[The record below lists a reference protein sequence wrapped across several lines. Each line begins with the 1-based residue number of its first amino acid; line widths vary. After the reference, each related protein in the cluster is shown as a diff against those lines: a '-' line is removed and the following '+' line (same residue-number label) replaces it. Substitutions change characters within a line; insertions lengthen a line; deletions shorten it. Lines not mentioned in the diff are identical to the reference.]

1 MLIELARYGEKPVGE
16 LEAIRL
22 ADRLGARTYV
32 ESSALT
38 QRNLKEVFDE
48 AIVAALSSNEDLR
61 RLTAA
66 SSSGRSRTGNR
77 LLNSIR
83 ENWRLSQSS
92 GSTERGGLLLRCSL
106 RRSKMA
112 DNNISSSSTSSSN
125 STKQQPKKNPN
136 DNKKPSLWKRLFCCL
151 CCSSAW
157 ITNKKKFNRC
167 RELKWFHTHTHT
179 HTPISVCERE
189 RFQLDC
195 DSSLFYRHTHK
206 RYITAS
212 LFEWTIGINTQQ
224 KKKKRR

>member
-48 AIVAALSSNEDLR
+48 AIVAALSSNDDLR
-61 RLTAA
+61 RLTSA

-83 ENWRLSQSS
+83 DNWRLSQSS

-112 DNNISSSSTSSSN
+112 DNNISSSTTSSSSCN
-125 STKQQPKKNPN
+125 AKQQTKKS
-136 DNKKPSLWKRLFCCL
+136 KSKPSLWKRLFCCHY
-151 CCSSAW
+151 CC
-157 ITNKKKFNRC
+157 TDGG
-167 RELKWFHTHTHT
+167 
-179 HTPISVCERE
+179 
-189 RFQLDC
+189 Q
-195 DSSLFYRHTHK
+195 
-206 RYITAS
+206 
-212 LFEWTIGINTQQ
+212 
-224 KKKKRR
+224 

>member
-1 MLIELARYGEKPVGE
+1 MPTQPKKKEKRETKIIINVLASNQVLIELARYGEKPVGE

-48 AIVAALSSNEDLR
+48 AIVAALSSNEELR

-112 DNNISSSSTSSSN
+112 DNNISSS
-125 STKQQPKKNPN
+125 KQPASGGAKKNPN
-136 DNKKPSLWKRLFCCL
+136 KKNKPSLWKRLL
-151 CCSSAW
+151 CCQCCCVSSA
-157 ITNKKKFNRC
+157 
-167 RELKWFHTHTHT
+167 
-179 HTPISVCERE
+179 
-189 RFQLDC
+189 
-195 DSSLFYRHTHK
+195 
-206 RYITAS
+206 
-212 LFEWTIGINTQQ
+212 
-224 KKKKRR
+224 

>member
-1 MLIELARYGEKPVGE
+1 MLPKTRKRNNENSILIEKKYLCISHTPQVLIELARYGEKPVGE

-66 SSSGRSRTGNR
+66 SSSGRSGRTGNR

-83 ENWRLSQSS
+83 ENWRLSQAS
-92 GSTERGGLLLRCSL
+92 GSTERGGLLLRCSM

-112 DNNISSSSTSSSN
+112 DTSTNNAALR
-125 STKQQPKKNPN
+125 KQQSNNNSKK
-136 DNKKPSLWKRLFCCL
+136 KKPSVWKRLFCCH
-151 CCSSAW
+151 CC
-157 ITNKKKFNRC
+157 C
-167 RELKWFHTHTHT
+167 
-179 HTPISVCERE
+179 CG
-189 RFQLDC
+189 
-195 DSSLFYRHTHK
+195 
-206 RYITAS
+206 TA
-212 LFEWTIGINTQQ
+212 
-224 KKKKRR
+224 

>member
-48 AIVAALSSNEDLR
+48 AIVAALSSNDDLR

-66 SSSGRSRTGNR
+66 SSSGRLRTGNR

-125 STKQQPKKNPN
+125 STKQQPKKNHN

-151 CCSSAW
+151 CCSSA
-157 ITNKKKFNRC
+157 
-167 RELKWFHTHTHT
+167 
-179 HTPISVCERE
+179 
-189 RFQLDC
+189 
-195 DSSLFYRHTHK
+195 
-206 RYITAS
+206 
-212 LFEWTIGINTQQ
+212 
-224 KKKKRR
+224 